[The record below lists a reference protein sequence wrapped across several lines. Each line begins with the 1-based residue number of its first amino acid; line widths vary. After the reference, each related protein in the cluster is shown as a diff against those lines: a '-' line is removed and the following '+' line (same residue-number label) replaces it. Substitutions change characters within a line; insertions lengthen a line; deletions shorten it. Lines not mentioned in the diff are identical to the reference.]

1 MIDALRDKAKEL
13 LKTKQVELIVGY
25 RRAPDNV
32 SAMPC
37 VITAAEEADHL
48 IWDAFCVYNLSGY
61 LKGLRGKKAGIVA
74 KACDVRSIVVLLA
87 ENQLKREDVFIIGV
101 ECLGVINEKRARIV
115 GGSSKD
121 DSIGFMEKCK
131 GCVSCTPALYDFLIR
146 EKTEKKK
153 TPQGK
158 DLDAYESIRKL
169 EVKSLAEKAKFWEA
183 EFKKCIRCYACRQV
197 CPMCYCP
204 RCTADQ
210 FTPIWFSKA
219 NSLEGNFSWNVMRA
233 MHLAGRCIDC
243 GECDRVC
250 PVGIPLREINK
261 KIEKELKEIFHFEAG
276 LNAEQKPFLA
286 SFDKEDPGDFIK

>member
-1 MIDALRDKAKEL
+1 MIQAIKDKVKEL
-13 LKTKQVELIVGY
+13 LAAQQVEVVIGY
-25 RRAPDNV
+25 QRAPDNV

-37 VITAAEEADHL
+37 VITCVEETDKL
-48 IWDAFCVYNLSGY
+48 IWDAYCVYNLSGY
-61 LKGLRGKKAGIVA
+61 LKDFRGKKAGIVA
-74 KACDVRSIVVLLA
+74 KACDVRSIHVLLS

-101 ECLGVINEKRARIV
+101 ECPGVLNEKRARIV
-115 GGSSKD
+115 GRKD
-121 DSIGFMEKCK
+121 DSIGFVEKCK
-131 GCVSCTPALYDFLIR
+131 TCASCTPVVYDFLIR
-146 EKTEKKK
+146 EKREKRKIS
-153 TPQGK
+153 K
-158 DLDAYESIRKL
+158 DEDQDVYESIRKM
-169 EVKSLAEKAKFWEA
+169 EVKSLSEKSKFWEE

-210 FTPIWFSKA
+210 FGPIWFSKA
-219 NSLEGNFSWNVMRA
+219 STLEGNFSWNVMRA

-261 KIEKELKEIFHFEAG
+261 KIEKDLKEIYNFEAG

-286 SFDKEDPGDFIK
+286 SFDKDDPGDFIK